1 MDGCLA
7 ASLDTVT
14 KVALK
19 FTVSLTVE
27 PVDSFTLVLNC
38 CSVSSRSY
46 PIRTCSDITAKGTL
60 VKYS

>member
-7 ASLDTVT
+7 ALLDTVT

-19 FTVSLTVE
+19 FTVALTSE

-38 CSVSSRSY
+38 CSVSSRSF
-46 PIRTCSDITAKGTL
+46 PIRTCSDIIN
-60 VKYS
+60 